1 MTPADAGAGLTIRPL
16 RGTDLDAVVA
26 IDRSV
31 VGRSRIPFYDRRLA
45 HLERDPDA
53 FVALAAEQDGAFA
66 GFALARLYEG
76 EFGGDAPEAALDAIG
91 VAAARR
97 GQGIARTLLAHMV
110 QAMRAGGV
118 HAIATEAEWSD
129 SGLIGF
135 FIRAGF
141 CLSPHL
147 VLERR
152 AGAATAIPGRD
163 EPDVSGSDFS
173 APDSRE
179 AAGTAGTLAHDRMP
193 VRSLR
198 PDDLRAIL
206 RIDRHI
212 TGRDRSAYYARK
224 LEEAM
229 RESAVRVSLVA
240 EIDRQVAGFIMARV
254 DFGEFGNAEPEAV
267 MDTIGV
273 EPGCDHRG
281 VASAL
286 LSQLLTNLGGL
297 RVEKLRTKVAWNQ
310 SSLIGW
316 LDRNGFRPGNRLA
329 LRRPVD

>member
-53 FVALAAEQDGAFA
+53 FVALAAEQGGAFA

-97 GQGIARTLLAHMV
+97 GQGIARTLLAYMV

-135 FIRAGF
+135 FVRAGF
-141 CLSPHL
+141 GLSPHL

-152 AGAATAIPGRD
+152 ADAATAMTGRD
-163 EPDVSGSDFS
+163 EPDSS
-173 APDSRE
+173 APDFRE
-179 AAGTAGTLAHDRMP
+179 AAGPPGSLAHDRVP

-240 EIDRQVAGFIMARV
+240 EIDGQVAGFIMARV

>member
-1 MTPADAGAGLTIRPL
+1 MTSADAAVGPMIRPL
-16 RGTDLDAVVA
+16 RGADLDAVVT

-31 VGRSRIPFYDRRLA
+31 VGRPRIPFYERRLA
-45 HLERDPDA
+45 HLEREPGA
-53 FVALAAEQDGAFA
+53 FVALAAERDGALA
-66 GFALARLYEG
+66 GFLLVRLYEG
-76 EFGGDAPEAALDAIG
+76 EFGGDVPEAALDAIG
-91 VAAARR
+91 VASPWR
-97 GQGIARTLLAHMV
+97 GHGIARALLGRLV
-110 QAMRAGGV
+110 DILRAREVGV
-118 HAIATEAEWSD
+118 IATEAELSD
-129 SGLIGF
+129 TGLIGF
-135 FIRAGF
+135 FARAGF
-141 CLSPHL
+141 RLSPHI

-152 AGAATAIPGRD
+152 VDDAAPGFSVAAEGGAA
-163 EPDVSGSDFS
+163 
-173 APDSRE
+173 
-179 AAGTAGTLAHDRMP
+179 LAHDRIP

-212 TGRDRSAYYARK
+212 TGRDRRAYCVRK

-240 EIDRQVAGFIMARV
+240 ETDGQVTGFIMARV
-254 DFGEFGNAEPEAV
+254 DFGEFGNAEAEAV

-286 LSQLLTNLGGL
+286 LSQLFTNLGGL
-297 RVEKLRTKVAWNQ
+297 RVEKVRTKVAWNH
-310 SSLIGW
+310 SALIGF

-329 LRRPVD
+329 LRRPVG